1 MGAYSKA
8 ALRIPNVLF
17 LKLLLFA
24 LQVRLQHYET
34 TSRRVW
40 HSAIYHIDRRLLQAE
55 LTVASRMWHSHCQT
69 QYKNKDAPT
78 ITTYQQ
84 LLTKIHVAFPNSL
97 KGVQVALTLPVTSST
112 FLRNRMSDGR
122 LSNMAT
128 LFISKYRV
136 KNLRGLTEMMSKIGL
151 AISLHDG

>member
-1 MGAYSKA
+1 M
-8 ALRIPNVLF
+8 
-17 LKLLLFA
+17 
-24 LQVRLQHYET
+24 
-34 TSRRVW
+34 
-40 HSAIYHIDRRLLQAE
+40 
-55 LTVASRMWHSHCQT
+55 
-69 QYKNKDAPT
+69 
-78 ITTYQQ
+78 
-84 LLTKIHVAFPNSL
+84 LTKIHVAFPNLL